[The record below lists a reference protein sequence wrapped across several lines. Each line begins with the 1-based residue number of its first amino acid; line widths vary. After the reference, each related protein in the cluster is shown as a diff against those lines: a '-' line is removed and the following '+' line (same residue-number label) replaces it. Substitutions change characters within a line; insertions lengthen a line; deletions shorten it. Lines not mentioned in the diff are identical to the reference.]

1 MGMDKLDAHL
11 DRAWDLIKNGDFK
24 GAKAAARRALVLDKK
39 VPDVHHLLGYI
50 SRCEGEIEEAL
61 EHYRDALAVDE
72 GYVDAYLDTA
82 ELLIHPVGDVDKA
95 IEMLDDLLD
104 NVDDPEITLEAQ
116 LLKIDA
122 LSDKGDLVAA
132 EKLVDMMPTEPT
144 ANEGHNFAIAR
155 VLLDHGRSQAAET
168 ILKAL
173 QAKDPHN
180 PDVLFFLG
188 LAQKNLSRPEAVHT
202 LIASREA
209 EVLLPPAPWSVER
222 QTFTQIVRNAIEQLP
237 PEQQVELQDIGVY
250 VFDLPAPELI
260 VDGIEP
266 RTALVFDGVGD
277 PTLGKIAKTLFVY
290 QRNIER
296 VVSTVEQ
303 MQEEVRLCIADE
315 LDAMRAERHTA
326 EGALTVPLVPMVPTA
341 PIQSKAPRR
350 VR

>member
-1 MGMDKLDAHL
+1 MGMDKLEAHL

-50 SRCEGEIEEAL
+50 ARCEGEIEGAL
-61 EHYRDALAVDE
+61 EHYRDALSADE

-82 ELLIHPVGDVDKA
+82 ELLIHPVGDFDKA
-95 IEMLDDLLD
+95 IEMLHDLLD

-116 LLKIDA
+116 LLLIDA

-132 EKLVDMMPTEPT
+132 EKLVDLMPTTPT
-144 ANEGHNFAIAR
+144 ANEAHNFAIAR
-155 VLLDHGRSQAAET
+155 VFLDHERSEPAEALL
-168 ILKAL
+168 IAL

-188 LAQKNLSRPEAVHT
+188 LAQKNLNRPDAIKT

-209 EVLLPPAPWSVER
+209 EVLLPRAPWSVER
-222 QTFTQIVRNAIEQLP
+222 QTFTQIVQQAIGQLP
-237 PEQQVELQDIGVY
+237 PEQQLELRDIAVY
-250 VFDLPAPELI
+250 TFDLPAPELI

-303 MQEEVRLCIADE
+303 MQEEIRLCIADE
-315 LDAMRAERHTA
+315 LDSMRAERHSA
-326 EGALTVPLVPMVPTA
+326 EMQLSGSLEALQT
-341 PIQSKAPRR
+341 KAPQR
-350 VR
+350 VQ